1 MQQTADVLIV
11 GAGAAGLAA
20 ARELT
25 AAGLNVVVLEARDR
39 IGGRIYTQREA
50 EAAWPIE
57 LGAEFIHGA
66 PPETL
71 KMVEQARLL
80 LCDVPERHWYLRA
93 GVLTKSGAFWAKLDD
108 VMAQMKRAGQRD
120 QSFREFLDA
129 YDQRHELGE
138 AKAMAEMYVQGFHA
152 ARLERIGVLGLNKVN
167 EAADKIDGDKQFRL
181 LDGYGR
187 IAQWL
192 YTEALA
198 HGAKFH
204 LDTEVKEVR
213 WRKDH
218 VEIRAKAKAGLQHYE
233 ATRALMTLPLGVLH
247 APAGEAGAV
256 RFIPALVNKAEAA
269 NRLAMGQVVK
279 ITLRFRARFWE
290 ELKLPAQGE
299 HEEDLAQF
307 AFLHAPD
314 ELIPTWWTQLPV
326 RVPLLVGWV
335 GGPRAE
341 QLLAKGAELIL
352 KHALEALARMLVV
365 PLRRIEELLAA
376 SYIHDWQADP
386 YARGA
391 YSYVP
396 VGSLDAQ
403 AQLAQPVAAT
413 LFFAG
418 EATNTEG
425 HSGTVHG
432 AIATGNRAAREIIK
446 SR

>member
-1 MQQTADVLIV
+1 
-11 GAGAAGLAA
+11 
-20 ARELT
+20 
-25 AAGLNVVVLEARDR
+25 
-39 IGGRIYTQREA
+39 
-50 EAAWPIE
+50 
-57 LGAEFIHGA
+57 
-66 PPETL
+66 
-71 KMVEQARLL
+71 
-80 LCDVPERHWYLRA
+80 
-93 GVLTKSGAFWAKLDD
+93 
-108 VMAQMKRAGQRD
+108 
-120 QSFREFLDA
+120 
-129 YDQRHELGE
+129 
-138 AKAMAEMYVQGFHA
+138 
-152 ARLERIGVLGLNKVN
+152 
-167 EAADKIDGDKQFRL
+167 
-181 LDGYGR
+181 
-187 IAQWL
+187 
-192 YTEALA
+192 
-198 HGAKFH
+198 
-204 LDTEVKEVR
+204 
-213 WRKDH
+213 
-218 VEIRAKAKAGLQHYE
+218 LQHYE
-233 ATRALMTLPLGVLH
+233 AARALVTLPLGVLH

-299 HEEDLAQF
+299 HEADLAQF